1 MIYSLLTKMVAVAVG
16 VGSVPKTVVGQP
28 GVSLGVS
35 LSLSSWLGLGLSLA
49 VVSEVVGKSV
59 VAVDSGV
66 GEGGVAVGVGSVVV
80 SIPVG
85 CSERGQGGQKIET
98 DLPKG

>member
-49 VVSEVVGKSV
+49 VVSEVVGQSV
-59 VAVDSGV
+59 VAIDSGI

-85 CSERGQGGQKIET
+85 CSERGQGGQEGET
-98 DLPKG
+98 DLP